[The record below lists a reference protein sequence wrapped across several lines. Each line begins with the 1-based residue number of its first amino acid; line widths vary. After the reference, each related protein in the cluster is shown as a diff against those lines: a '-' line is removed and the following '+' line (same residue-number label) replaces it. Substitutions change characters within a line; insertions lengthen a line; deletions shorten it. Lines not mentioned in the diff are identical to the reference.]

1 MKKKKQK
8 ILMIEDDPF
17 LRKLYR
23 NKLTLAGLE
32 VIEAINGEEGLNKV
46 KTEKPSLVLLDII
59 LPRKSGFDVLIELK
73 GNEKTRDI
81 PVIILSVLGQTQ
93 DIIKGMTLGA
103 EDYLIKSNITISE
116 VVTKVR
122 EYLKNKNS

>member
-1 MKKKKQK
+1 
-8 ILMIEDDPF
+8 MIEDDPF